1 MSFLDTINNEI
12 KVAMKAREQNRLLA
26 LRAVKSELLLAATKE
41 GATGEVSD
49 EDGLKIIQKLV
60 KQRKDTAAVYTQNGR
75 ADLAEKELEEL
86 SFIEPFLPKQMSVE
100 EIEAA
105 VRVIV
110 AQVGATSVK
119 EMGKVMGAASKELAG
134 KADNKA
140 VADAVKAVLSSL

>member
-1 MSFLDTINNEI
+1 MSFLDKINDEI

-41 GATGEVSD
+41 GSTGEVSD

-60 KQRKDTAAVYTQNGR
+60 KQRKDTAAVYVQNGR
-75 ADLAEKELEEL
+75 QDLADKELEEL
-86 SFIEPFLPKQMSVE
+86 SFIEPFLPQQLTAE

-105 VRVIV
+105 VRAIV

-134 KADNKA
+134 KADNKL
-140 VADAVKAVLSSL
+140 VADVVKAVLSSL

>member
-1 MSFLDTINNEI
+1 MSFLDKINDEI
-12 KVAMKAREQNRLLA
+12 KVAMKAREQNRLMA

-41 GATGEVSD
+41 GSTGEVSD

-75 ADLAEKELEEL
+75 TDLAEIELQEL
-86 SFIEPFLPKQMSVE
+86 SYIEPFLPKQMSVE

-105 VRVIV
+105 VRAIV

-119 EMGKVMGAASKELAG
+119 EMGKVMGVASKELAG